1 MRDQKHIYNNFQH
14 VRTRPLSLNSA
25 LNQCPRAW
33 QDSRQAPLMTVKL
46 WVKKPSFA
54 DPLDYTRIHL
64 ALLLH
69 MYMRR
74 YESFALECAAVDEC
88 GDLGTSKSLEELSTK
103 ILTSPLAK
111 LCDAVQCRAMSR
123 QEMHSC
129 KFWRQRRWR
138 ESRLAPL
145 GSTWLRP
152 VSVSFPYHLSI
163 KELRS
168 SMARF
173 DMEQRYLRGLRF
185 KHGMVYGALLSSQ
198 FSLEVD
204 FNFDLF
210 HSSDPVSGTTATF
223 GAPYYGE
230 RVEPAVYISKI
241 K

>member
-54 DPLDYTRIHL
+54 DTLDYTRIHL

-145 GSTWLRP
+145 GSDPCQYHFRIISQSRNSQAQWQDSIWSKDTCVVWGSNMGWSTVLF
-152 VSVSFPYHLSI
+152 SV
-163 KELRS
+163 
-168 SMARF
+168 
-173 DMEQRYLRGLRF
+173 
-185 KHGMVYGALLSSQ
+185 LSS
-198 FSLEVD
+198 
-204 FNFDLF
+204 
-210 HSSDPVSGTTATF
+210 
-223 GAPYYGE
+223 
-230 RVEPAVYISKI
+230 R
-241 K
+241 

>member
-1 MRDQKHIYNNFQH
+1 MKQ
-14 VRTRPLSLNSA
+14 
-25 LNQCPRAW
+25 
-33 QDSRQAPLMTVKL
+33 
-46 WVKKPSFA
+46 PSFA

-111 LCDAVQCRAMSR
+111 LCDAVRCRAMPCDVEAGNA
-123 QEMHSC
+123 QLQVLAP
-129 KFWRQRRWR
+129 KALAR
-138 ESRLAPL
+138 EPLGSTWLHLAPL

-173 DMEQRYLRGLRF
+173 DMEQRYLHGLRF
-185 KHGMVYGALLSSQ
+185 KHGMVYGALLSFQ

-210 HSSDPVSGTTATF
+210 DSSDPVSGTTATF